1 MRKKGL
7 LAIILAASLLLS
19 GCSLALPEEDG
30 KTDGDPMVGVLITT
44 QPLDLFDSEAYLREN
59 ASSVLN
65 GGMIRA
71 DDAAMR
77 CFPRGMMR
85 SKAMCFPI
93 RRAMSGSARKRATKA
108 ATIPEC
114 RMTMCSATARA
125 PFM

>member
-7 LAIILAASLLLS
+7 LATILAASLLLS

-30 KTDGDPMVGVLITT
+30 KTDGDPMVGVLVTT

-59 ASSVLN
+59 A
-65 GGMIRA
+65 
-71 DDAAMR
+71 
-77 CFPRGMMR
+77 
-85 SKAMCFPI
+85 
-93 RRAMSGSARKRATKA
+93 RKRAMKA